1 MLTTFA
7 KKTFLALKNP
17 YHTVIKVQPLIIDEA
32 KEYYDRGND
41 VYYVGVKNTNV
52 IPSSFIKQ
60 LQRAGCFWHTVDAG
74 AHSGRAVDVS
84 LQNPLTMRCMSG
96 SSSGTALNVLY
107 GINDIGIGSD
117 GGGSILAP
125 AACVNLF
132 GFMSPLLPVR
142 QMKKQST
149 DGIAMT
155 PSTGMITRD
164 WKPLLSVLNYC
175 FGFSEYEKPSV
186 SVIVPSQK
194 SCCNP
199 FLDEYEYLSKRLAKQ
214 TDIAI
219 EEMDYPDKYGDRRPL
234 IDFLKQPR
242 LDGKIVVSIEGPVD
256 RYGIGDS
263 IFGQYD
269 ETTKL
274 EQRASCKGLLRVVN
288 MAGKSAVII
297 PMQELG
303 VGMLFICDSTKSQIA
318 AMLEVASR
326 FLQPRNAL
334 AERYFLNLDHYFQ
347 AGFLE
352 E

>member
-1 MLTTFA
+1 MLVTFA

-32 KEYYDRGND
+32 KEYYDRGSD

-60 LQRAGCFWHTVDAG
+60 LQKAGCFWHTVDAG
-74 AHSGRAVDVS
+74 AHSGRAVDIS
-84 LQNPLTMRCMSG
+84 LQNPLTLRCMSG

-155 PSTGMITRD
+155 PSTGVITRE
-164 WKPLLSVLNYC
+164 WKPLIHVLNHC
-175 FGFSEYEKPSV
+175 FAFSENEKSPV
-186 SVIVPSQK
+186 SLVVPTQK
-194 SCCNP
+194 SCSNP
-199 FLDEYEYLSKRLAKQ
+199 FLEEYKYLNKQ
-214 TDIAI
+214 LMQQEKITI
-219 EEMDYPDKYGDRRPL
+219 EEMDYPDKYGDRKPL
-234 IDFLKQPR
+234 IDFLKQPQ
-242 LDGKIVVSIEGPVD
+242 LEGKIVVSIEGPVD
-256 RYGIGDS
+256 RHGIGDS
-263 IFGQYD
+263 IFGQFD
-269 ETTKL
+269 ETTKQ

-297 PMQELG
+297 PMPELG
-303 VGMLFICDSTKSQIA
+303 VGMLFICDSAKPQIA
-318 AMLEVASR
+318 AMLEIARR

-334 AERYFLNLDHYFQ
+334 ADRYFLNIDHHFQ